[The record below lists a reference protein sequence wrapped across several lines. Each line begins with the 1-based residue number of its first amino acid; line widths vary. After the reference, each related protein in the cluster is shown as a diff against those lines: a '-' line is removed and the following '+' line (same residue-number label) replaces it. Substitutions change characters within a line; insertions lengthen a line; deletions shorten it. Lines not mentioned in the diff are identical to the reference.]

1 MVRYHKKNL
10 YSTEIFSITIMTIKG
25 FLLKKDKYSA
35 VKNILFCFFN
45 FRKIII
51 SIIKYVKS
59 SHKIDKN
66 LLNNKTLFITHSIGG
81 GTGQF
86 VRNYI
91 SENNLEE
98 STVFL
103 TNKLS
108 KKTYLY
114 ELNNSSGFGILLF
127 PFQIKKLLDVDFS
140 NIYINSF
147 FGFPDWKV
155 FLKFIE
161 DYKIKHPSCHIE
173 YFVHDFHC
181 VCPHMNLICKN
192 EFCNLECNKNKC
204 CFYKRVDFTSS
215 IKNWRA
221 NWNIFLNKIDQI
233 RCFSESSK
241 KIIQQIYNEIPETQ
255 FTVIPHSM
263 KFSKFTPVNNI
274 ENKPFKCAVI
284 GFIDNAAKGVY
295 VIEYLMNE
303 FAKHNLQLT
312 FIGIEESDINKY
324 IIIQGNNKFLG
335 KYNHDD
341 LQNIIEKENI
351 SIVAFPSACPETFS
365 YLVSELIQMNIPV
378 IGLNIGAQA
387 EKLKNYKKGIISESK
402 EDMAEKLIDL
412 AKINEEK

>member
-1 MVRYHKKNL
+1 
-10 YSTEIFSITIMTIKG
+10 MTIKG
-25 FLLKKDKYSA
+25 FLLKKDRYSA
-35 VKNILFCFFN
+35 VKNILFYFLN
-45 FRKIII
+45 IRKVFL
-51 SIIKYVKS
+51 SILLYFKS

-114 ELNNSSGFGILLF
+114 ELSDSSGSATLF
-127 PFQIKKLLDVDFS
+127 FPSQIKKLLDVEFS
-140 NIYINSF
+140 NININSLF
-147 FGFPDWKV
+147 DIPDWKV

-161 DYKIKHPSCHIE
+161 DYKNLHPSCHIE

-181 VCPHMNLICKN
+181 VCPHMNLMCKN
-192 EFCNLECNKNKC
+192 EFCNLECEKNKC
-204 CFYKRVDFTSS
+204 RFYKRVDFTNN
-215 IKNWRA
+215 IKNWRT
-221 NWNIFLNKIDQI
+221 NWNIFLKKVDRI

-241 KIIQQIYNEIPETQ
+241 KIIQQIYNEIPENQ

-263 KFSKFTPVNNI
+263 EFSKFTPVKNI
-274 ENKPFKCAVI
+274 ENKAFNCAVI

-295 VIEYLMNE
+295 VIEYLME
-303 FAKHNLQLT
+303 QFAKHNLQLT

-341 LQNIIEKENI
+341 LQNIIENENI

-365 YLVSELIQMNIPV
+365 YLVSELIQMDIPV
-378 IGLNIGAQA
+378 IGLNVGAQA
-387 EKLKNYKKGIISESK
+387 EKLKNYKKGIISVSK
-402 EDMAEKLIDL
+402 EDMAEKLINL
-412 AKINEEK
+412 AKINEDK